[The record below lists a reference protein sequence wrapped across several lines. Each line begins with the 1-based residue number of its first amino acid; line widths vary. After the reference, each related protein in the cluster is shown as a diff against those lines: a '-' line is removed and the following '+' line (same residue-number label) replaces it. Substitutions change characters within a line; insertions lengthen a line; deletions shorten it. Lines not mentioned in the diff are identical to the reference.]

1 MLFLP
6 IGSFRKKIAI
16 FAAAPMMGD
25 MLKETSSE
33 DSL

>member
-6 IGSFRKKIAI
+6 SGSFRKKIAI

-25 MLKETSSE
+25 MLNKMLSE